1 MTLLPQNLRY
11 AARSLRREVGFTAV
25 AALTL
30 ALGIG
35 GTTAVFSFLN
45 ALLLR
50 PLPVHEPAR
59 LVWVG
64 GMEDGETVSS
74 FSYPDYLALR
84 EGSTG
89 LEALAAFDMSRVRI
103 GMGEAA
109 RATVGAFVSD
119 NYFGALGVRP
129 AAGRFFNAAE
139 TAPGGPLAVVLGH
152 AYWERAF
159 AADPGI
165 VGRTVHLNGSAF
177 TVAGVAP
184 RGFGG
189 TISLVAMDFWA
200 PLSAHPVLFP
210 GQNLH
215 SRGTRSLQLVGRLAP
230 GATREAAGGMLSAY
244 ARGLPAAAGAPR
256 RGIVVEPLA
265 GLNGEGRTGAFG
277 VTTLLFATA
286 LFVLAIAGV
295 NVVGMVL
302 ARNALRRGEIA
313 VRLAVGATPRQLAG
327 QLLTESVLLWLVGG
341 AGGFLLAFALGRLF
355 PRLVPT
361 PADFPARLGLDLS
374 VDGRVLAFALA
385 LSLAAGVAFGLLPA
399 LQAVRDGL
407 SGVLKEQA
415 GPGARRS
422 RLRSGLVSAQVA
434 LSVLLLVCTGLL
446 LRALREV
453 SAADP
458 GFDPDGVVAARFE
471 PPGAPR
477 PLEAKAAYD
486 ELLAAA
492 AARPGVEAV
501 SLASTVPLTGASAFT
516 RVQAGHAPAAAREMD
531 VGYAAVT
538 PDYFRVLR
546 ISITRG
552 RGFTAGDRFGAPPV
566 AVVSETMARR
576 LWPGADPIGQT
587 VRQGRAALLVV
598 GVAEDVATRGF
609 GRRAEPLMY
618 AAFAQQPSVETTLL
632 VRGGGSG
639 LDSLA
644 DVLRAHEARLG
655 PAQVQALR
663 GQIVAGLPQRVLA
676 PVLGAFGVLG
686 LLLSAVGVY
695 GVIAYFTARRTR
707 EFGIRAALGAAPAEI
722 MRIVLAQGVR
732 LVGVGLVAGLLVSL
746 VGARV
751 LSPLLAGRSALD
763 PATFAAV
770 GAVLFAVALA
780 ACYLPARRATR
791 VSPVTALRSE

>member
-1 MTLLPQNLRY
+1 MTLLRQNLRY
-11 AARSLRREVGFTAV
+11 AARSLRREAGFTAV

-64 GMEDGETVSS
+64 GIENGEPVSS

-89 LEALAAFDMSRVRI
+89 LEALAAFDMSRVRA
-103 GMGEAA
+103 GVGDAA

-139 TAPGGPLAVVLGH
+139 TAPGGPPAVVLGH
-152 AYWERAF
+152 TYWERAF

-165 VGRTVHLNGSAF
+165 VGRTVHLNGTPF
-177 TVAGVAP
+177 TVVGVAP

-189 TISLVAMDFWA
+189 TISLVALDFWA

-210 GQNLH
+210 GRNLN

-230 GATREAAGGMLSAY
+230 GATREAASGMLSAY
-244 ARGLPAAAGAPR
+244 ARGLPAPAGAPR
-256 RGIVVEPLA
+256 REMVVEPLG
-265 GLNGEGRTGAFG
+265 GLNGEGRAGAFG
-277 VTTLLFATA
+277 VTALLFATA
-286 LFVLAIAGV
+286 LFVLAIAGA
-295 NVVGMVL
+295 NVAGMVL
-302 ARNALRRGEIA
+302 ARNALRRGEIG
-313 VRLAVGATPRQLAG
+313 VRLAVGATPRQLAA

-341 AGGFLLAFALGRLF
+341 AGSLLLVFALGRLF

-374 VDGRVLAFALA
+374 VDLRVLAFALA
-385 LSLAAGVAFGLLPA
+385 LSLATGVAFGLLPA

-434 LSVLLLVCTGLL
+434 LSVLLLVCAGLL

-486 ELLAAA
+486 ALLAQV

-501 SLASTVPLTGASAFT
+501 SLASTVPLTGGSAFT
-516 RVQAGHAPAAAREMD
+516 RVRAGSAREMD

-538 PDYFRVLR
+538 PEYFRTLR
-546 ISITRG
+546 ISLVRG

-576 LWPGADPIGQT
+576 LWPGADPIGQAI
-587 VRQGRAALLVV
+587 RQGPVTLLVV

-609 GRRAEPLMY
+609 GRPAEPLMY

-639 LDSLA
+639 LDGLR

-655 PAQVQALR
+655 PAQVQAFR
-663 GQIVAGLPQRVLA
+663 DQIVAGLPQRVLA

-695 GVIAYFTARRTR
+695 GLIAYITARRTR
-707 EFGIRAALGAAPAEI
+707 ELGIRAALGAAPAEI

-746 VGARV
+746 VGARL